1 LRGLG
6 DWISGS
12 RPAEVMRQF
21 VADLKEIWADEELT
35 FGEKVVESLK
45 LIPGVGW
52 VTDFVADLRQIWAD
66 EDLTFKEK
74 VVASLKLIP
83 GVGWITGFIEDIRK
97 AWDEHKAEIKLAAP
111 ALAFAGLT
119 AALLLG
125 ALFRIPGVGFVLR
138 GATAL

>member
-1 LRGLG
+1 TLLIAGGTALWTAWNEDWGGLRTRITGWAKDVGDALRGLG

-12 RPAEVMRQF
+12 RPAEVMRQY

-35 FGEKVVESLK
+35 FGEKVVESLQ

-74 VVASLKLIP
+74 VVASLKLLP
-83 GVGWITGFIEDIRK
+83 GAGWITDF
-97 AWDEHKAEIKLAAP
+97 AAD
-111 ALAFAGLT
+111 LKEVWG
-119 AALLLG
+119 
-125 ALFRIPGVGFVLR
+125 
-138 GATAL
+138 